1 MEYTIAEKL
10 QIADHIIQEY
20 DEDKIYAI
28 LNVEEDTEI
37 TTEGIP
43 SLEFILLAIC
53 EYFNCELESVLS
65 KSRKREYAYVR
76 HYFSYLAVKY
86 YDRGFLETG
95 RSTEKKLIK
104 KAAFLMGRS
113 RASVY
118 NSLKTVKNIIEVD
131 KHFSMNVNKLE
142 YFVEWKFAEYRN
154 KHS

>member
-1 MEYTIAEKL
+1 MEYTITEKL

-20 DEDKIYAI
+20 DGEKINAM
-28 LNVEEDTEI
+28 LRGDVDTEI
-37 TTEGIP
+37 EKEGIP

-53 EYFNCELESVLS
+53 EYFNCALEFVLS

-86 YDRGFLETG
+86 YDPEFLETG
-95 RSTEKKLIK
+95 RSTEKRLIK
-104 KAAFLMGRS
+104 RVAFLMGRS

-131 KHFSMNVNKLE
+131 KNFSMNVNKLE
-142 YFVEWKFAEYRN
+142 YFVERKFAEYRN